1 MKNILFAI
9 IAVLIICI
17 GILFYQVQGLK
28 ASISGDK
35 NSVSSGNKETQTVSS
50 PVVTGKLPDSKIAYI
65 NIDTLNERY
74 LFISDYSKEINNK
87 RLTLESQVQSASQ
100 KFQQDYEE
108 AQQAAQAGIMPQN
121 EMEAKKRDLEMQ
133 QREIRNKQIQM
144 DNLVAKMEE
153 DNDRMKRELKDF
165 LKRFNN
171 GKYDYILSYNS
182 AIPAVL
188 LANPS
193 YDISNQVIEALN
205 IEYKNKK
212 ATAKK

>member
-17 GILFYQVQGLK
+17 GILFYQIQGLK
-28 ASISGDK
+28 SNNPINGA
-35 NSVSSGNKETQTVSS
+35 VSANGKESLTISS
-50 PVVTGKLPDSKIAYI
+50 PGNGKLTDSKIAFV

-87 RLTLESQVQSASQ
+87 RLTLEAQVQSASQ

-108 AQQAAQAGIMPQN
+108 AQQSAQAGIMPPA
-121 EMEAKKRDLEMQ
+121 EMEAKKKDLEMQ

-153 DNDRMKRELKDF
+153 DNFRMRKELREF
-165 LKRFNN
+165 LIRFNN
-171 GKYDYILSYNS
+171 GKYDYILSYNT
-182 AIPAVL
+182 AIPSLL
-188 LANPS
+188 LANPAHE
-193 YDISNQVIEALN
+193 ITNQVIEALN
-205 IEYKNKK
+205 SEYKNKK
-212 ATAKK
+212 TAK